1 MKLKL
6 NTGKNFIITALLIIL
21 LVMEYSCEKFEGG
34 QTIPSYISVDS
45 FHLVANPLLE
55 LGVPTQN
62 ISDVWVYVDDQMIG
76 AFELPA
82 ERIPVLSEGLHKL
95 TLIAGIKYNGMSGTR
110 GPYPF
115 YEPAIDTTFML
126 ILDSIVKVNPTIT
139 YYNTTYAAWYE
150 DYEDGTISLE
160 PSEESDTI
168 MELYTFDTVHPV
180 YGDACG
186 TAFLDSVQ
194 NLLEVATYQEGVSG
208 IELPKTSAPVFLEME
223 YNVNYSLVV
232 GLFVII
238 NEDDPPIRHPIVVLN
253 PTDGEWKKIYIN
265 LTPAVSYYFN
275 ADYFNVFFRVD
286 RTSIIDTAIIKLD
299 NLKLIANED
308 PK

>member
-1 MKLKL
+1 MKLNL
-6 NTGKNFIITALLIIL
+6 NTGKNFAFKCLLL
-21 LVMEYSCEKFEGG
+21 LLSAIGNSCEKFEGT

-45 FHLVANPLLE
+45 FHLIANPLLE

-62 ISDVWVYVDDQMIG
+62 ISDVWVYVDDQIIG

-82 ERIPVLSEGLHKL
+82 EKIPILSEGMHKL

-126 ILDSIVKVNPTIT
+126 FIDSMVNVNPTIT

-150 DYEDGTISLE
+150 DFEDGTISLE
-160 PSEESDTI
+160 PSDDSDTSFQ
-168 MELYTFDTVHPV
+168 LVAFDPVHPL

-186 TAFLDSVQ
+186 VAYLTGEQ
-194 NLLEVATYQEGVSG
+194 NIFESATYDEDVTG
-208 IELPKTSAPVFLEME
+208 IELPKASAPVFLELE
-223 YNVNYSLVV
+223 YNINYPLVV
-232 GLFVII
+232 GLFVIQVGVQI
-238 NEDDPPIRHPIVVLN
+238 LRHPIAVLN
-253 PTDGEWKKIYIN
+253 PTNGEWKKIYIN
-265 LTPAVSYYFN
+265 MTPAVSYYYS
-275 ADYFNVFFRVD
+275 ADYYNVFFRVD
-286 RTSIIDTAIIKLD
+286 RSSVTDTAIIKID

>member
-1 MKLKL
+1 M
-6 NTGKNFIITALLIIL
+6 FIL
-21 LVMEYSCEKFEGG
+21 LAMENSCEKFEGG

-62 ISDVWVYVDDQMIG
+62 ISDVWVYVDDIMIG
-76 AFELPA
+76 AFEIPA
-82 ERIPVLSEGLHKL
+82 ERIPVLAEGLHKL

-126 ILDSIVKVNPTIT
+126 IIDSIVKVNPTIT

-150 DYEDGTISLE
+150 DFEDGTISLKS
-160 PSEESDTI
+160 SEESDTI
-168 MELYTFDTVHPV
+168 MELYTFDTVHPI

-186 TAFLDSVQ
+186 VASLDSVQ
-194 NLLEVATYQEGVSG
+194 DILEVATYQEGVIG

-223 YNVNYSLVV
+223 YSVNYSVVV
-232 GLFVII
+232 GLFVIQEGVQI
-238 NEDDPPIRHPIVVLN
+238 LRHPVVVLN

-265 LTPAVSYYFN
+265 MTPAVSYYFN
-275 ADYFNVFFRVD
+275 ADYFSVFFRVD
-286 RTSIIDTAIIKLD
+286 RTSVTDTAIIKLD